1 MQWCQFTPLFGN
13 SSRRLKRG
21 QLNAQK
27 HGIFS
32 CIPKLNISRNAEVD
46 VEVGWERDVISTFK
60 LQR

>member
-1 MQWCQFTPLFGN
+1 MVPIAPLFGSN
-13 SSRRLKRG
+13 SRRLKRG

-46 VEVGWERDVISTFK
+46 VEVGLERDVISTFE

>member
-1 MQWCQFTPLFGN
+1 MRWSKFDPLFGN
-13 SSRRLKRG
+13 TLRITKRG
-21 QLNAQK
+21 QLNAPK

-46 VEVGWERDVISTFK
+46 AEVGLERDVISTFK

>member
-1 MQWCQFTPLFGN
+1 MQWCQIAPLFGN
-13 SSRRLKRG
+13 YSRILKRG

-46 VEVGWERDVISTFK
+46 VEVGLERDVISTFE